1 MCEGAPCSLLRL
13 AKNESARVTA
23 CFRGAGPLDAAAA
36 DPAALAAAA
45 EADGCTA
52 AHAHAPF
59 GAGAD
64 SNDDNAAEIVS
75 APGVGGVREA
85 SGRGVP
91 QESTMSRQS
100 TELSDATGCSGPA
113 VSGGATAVADADHA
127 GVEPVRD
134 SSAASGAVQHAHD
147 GAGAVRTRVDV
158 DAERGRQLR
167 QVQDWVP
174 EPDLA
179 QVEPSSLMAAVVCP
193 WQTPKEAADLLLML
207 ARA

>member
-1 MCEGAPCSLLRL
+1 MCIGAPCSLLRL

-23 CFRGAGPLDAAAA
+23 CFCGASLLDVTAA

-59 GAGAD
+59 GGGAD
-64 SNDDNAAEIVS
+64 SVDDDAAEIVS
-75 APGVGGVREA
+75 APGVGGAQNA
-85 SGRGVP
+85 SGRGAQ
-91 QESTMSRQS
+91 QESTTSGQG
-100 TELSDATGCSGPA
+100 TEPNDATGCSGPA

-134 SSAASGAVQHAHD
+134 SGAASGAMQHALG

-179 QVEPSSLMAAVVCP
+179 QVEPSGLMAAVVCP

-207 ARA
+207 VIE

>member
-1 MCEGAPCSLLRL
+1 MCVGAPCSLLRL
-13 AKNESARVTA
+13 AKSESARVTA

-52 AHAHAPF
+52 AHAHAPL
-59 GAGAD
+59 GGGVD
-64 SNDDNAAEIVS
+64 RKDDIAAKTVS

-85 SGRGVP
+85 SSCGVP

-100 TELSDATGCSGPA
+100 TEPSHATGCSGPA
-113 VSGGATAVADADHA
+113 VSGGAMAAAHADHA

-134 SSAASGAVQHAHD
+134 SSAGSGAMQHALG

-179 QVEPSSLMAAVVCP
+179 QVEPSGLMAAVVCP